1 MKQYSRVP
9 VSNTTDSFAPAFNPP
24 TVITCGI
31 LNRDGIF
38 YASLRMEN
46 QDTPLEIALHGVQSE
61 SEAQKAFE
69 TLATLRGARCAP
81 VCVASN

>member
-1 MKQYSRVP
+1 MTRVP
-9 VSNTTDSFAPAFNPP
+9 VKNATESFATAFNAPK
-24 TVITCGI
+24 VFTCGV

-46 QDTPLEIALHGVQSE
+46 QDAPLEIALHGVRSE

-69 TLATLRGARCAP
+69 TLATLRQARCVIPSLAR
-81 VCVASN
+81 

>member
-1 MKQYSRVP
+1 MNNATESF
-9 VSNTTDSFAPAFNPP
+9 TTAFNAPQ
-24 TVITCGI
+24 VFTCGV

-46 QDTPLEIALHGVQSE
+46 QETPLEIALHGVQSE

-69 TLATLRGARCAP
+69 TLSTLRQARCAP
-81 VCVASN
+81 ACITSAN

>member
-1 MKQYSRVP
+1 MPRVP
-9 VSNTTDSFAPAFNPP
+9 MNNATESFATAFNAPQ
-24 TVITCGI
+24 VFTCGV

-46 QDTPLEIALHGVQSE
+46 SDAPLEIALHGVQSE

-69 TLATLRGARCAP
+69 TLATLRGALCSPA
-81 VCVASN
+81 CEA

>member
-1 MKQYSRVP
+1 MTRVP
-9 VSNTTDSFAPAFNPP
+9 VNNATESFATAFNAPK
-24 TVITCGI
+24 VFTCGV

-46 QDTPLEIALHGVQSE
+46 QDAPLEVALHGVRSE

-69 TLATLRGARCAP
+69 TLATLRQVRCP
-81 VCVASN
+81 IPSLLG